1 MLNEKLK
8 TIFFYDFGVLTL
20 KLYPLLQIE
29 QHSCYAI
36 AVSQLQVG
44 IYPTYD
50 QLMKNNR
57 REKDDVFILPFTTK
71 RHKKKSQL
79 FMGTPF
85 FCEGR
90 GKQFF
95 HFEPDNVFPEMK
107 KFCAKMKKR
116 KKIVLV
122 VNWTINYIIIDCENY
137 QILS

>member
-57 REKDDVFILPFTTK
+57 REKDDVFILPFTIK
-71 RHKKKSQL
+71 RHKKKSQKKNLWGPHL
-79 FMGTPF
+79 FA
-85 FCEGR
+85 R
-90 GKQFF
+90 GAANNSF
-95 HFEPDNVFPEMK
+95 
-107 KFCAKMKKR
+107 
-116 KKIVLV
+116 
-122 VNWTINYIIIDCENY
+122 
-137 QILS
+137 ILNRIMSSPK